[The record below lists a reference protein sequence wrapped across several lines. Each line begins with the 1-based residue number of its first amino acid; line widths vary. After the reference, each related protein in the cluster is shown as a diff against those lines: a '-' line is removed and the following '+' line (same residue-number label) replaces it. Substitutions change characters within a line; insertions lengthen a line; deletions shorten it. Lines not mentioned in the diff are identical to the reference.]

1 MPTEDNAEPPMEEGL
16 VAVMMLPDTNIA
28 LSGIKV
34 ALSDIKITL
43 PDKK

>member
-1 MPTEDNAEPPMEEGL
+1 MPTEDNAEPPTEEGL

-34 ALSDIKITL
+34 AMSDIKITL